1 MQAFKKAINDI
12 KIVVIGDVMIDHYMK
27 GIFERVSPEAPVPVV
42 DIKSEYTTLGG
53 AGNVLENLL
62 ALGVQAE
69 LLTIIGDDDIGDE
82 FCSILKKQN
91 ISLDNI
97 IKELGR
103 QTTKK
108 SRVMVSSHQMM
119 RIDKET
125 KAPVLESSEKALI
138 EKLSLIIDQVDL
150 ILLSDYAKGV
160 LSNNLL
166 SKIFDLAKKYHKIT
180 LVDPKG
186 KNYEKYRGVNIIKPN
201 KKECIEASNIQ
212 IENREDL
219 VRAIHKIKEIT
230 LCDTVIV
237 TLSEDGMMIY
247 DKDIHHIPT
256 KATAVYDVTGAGDTV
271 LATIGTGIAAGL
283 SIEEACKLA
292 NHAAAIVITKVGS
305 ATVSMEEIMNHIK
318 SN

>member
-1 MQAFKKAINDI
+1 MLDFKKAIKDI

-27 GIFERVSPEAPVPVV
+27 GIFERVSPEAPVPIV
-42 DIKSEYTTLGG
+42 DVKSEYTTLGG

-62 ALGVQAE
+62 ALGVKAE
-69 LLTIIGDDDIGDE
+69 LLTIIGDDETGTE
-82 FCSILKKQN
+82 FCSLLEKQH
-91 ISLDNI
+91 ISLQNI
-97 IKELGR
+97 IKEKGR

-125 KAPVLESSEKALI
+125 KMPISASSEKALI
-138 EKLSLIIDQVDL
+138 EKLSLIIADVDL

-160 LSNNLL
+160 LSNNLI
-166 SKIFDLAKKYHKIT
+166 SEIVSLAKKHNKIT

-212 IENREDL
+212 IESNEDL
-219 VRAIHKIKEIT
+219 IRAIHKIKDIT
-230 LCDTVIV
+230 QCDTVIV

-247 DKDIHHIPT
+247 EKEIHHIPT

-283 SIEEACKLA
+283 SIEDACVLA

-318 SN
+318 SA